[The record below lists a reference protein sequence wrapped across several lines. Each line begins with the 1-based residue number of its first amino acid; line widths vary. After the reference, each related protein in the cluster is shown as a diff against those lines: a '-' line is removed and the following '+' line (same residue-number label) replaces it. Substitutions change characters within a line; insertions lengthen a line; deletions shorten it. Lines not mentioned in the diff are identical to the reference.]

1 MATARAGPAD
11 VSQVSGEKTMRGGEL
26 VERIVWGVL
35 FGTVMLASM
44 NARAAGVDMHGG
56 QWRYSVTPHGWL
68 PETNARFRFLDLGD
82 AASSMSDL
90 HGSLGLVNGVA
101 FRG

>member
-1 MATARAGPAD
+1 
-11 VSQVSGEKTMRGGEL
+11 
-26 VERIVWGVL
+26 
-35 FGTVMLASM
+35 
-44 NARAAGVDMHGG
+44 MHGG